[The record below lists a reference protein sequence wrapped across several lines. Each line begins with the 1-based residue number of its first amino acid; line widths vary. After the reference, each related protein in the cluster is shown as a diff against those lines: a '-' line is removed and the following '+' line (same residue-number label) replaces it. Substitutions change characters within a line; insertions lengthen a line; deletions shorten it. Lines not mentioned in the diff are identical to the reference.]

1 MGIFVC
7 VCVSVS
13 LFVCGC
19 VKMGVYMSEIIFCKL
34 LIRVI
39 FQVRVGMRSLE
50 KNETFLVFV
59 FYQFFFFLDVKLS

>member
-1 MGIFVC
+1 
-7 VCVSVS
+7 
-13 LFVCGC
+13 
-19 VKMGVYMSEIIFCKL
+19 MGVCMSERIFSKL

-59 FYQFFFFLDVKLS
+59 FYQKFFFLM